1 MFTKKLFIYLKNFLE
16 VFLFFFV
23 DWALIAALM
32 EVIFVAFPKTY
43 DDLELYSFN
52 FKNYNKSLFSMF
64 VFFTTQNSPEMMLK
78 NYPENSIITTF
89 FIGVIW
95 ANNIVLIGMLIGL
108 SYYKMKKLMFHEIQ
122 TAMKVKD
129 KAHILERMLDHAD
142 SSPNFVKAV
151 LILYIRDRQIPE
163 EELVKRINAKIRD
176 IPRIESASED
186 IFWSLKQSL
195 EYELVFSCINFIILC
210 LALWVIHIR
219 DFSKYHF
226 FIIVI
231 GLCFLS
237 LFDLFNHLL
246 FFDLSYY
253 DRMWKTIF
261 DSFLNAMIIAA
272 SLLILIVENT
282 DPSNWVKIWAFFCLA
297 KQFRLFLL
305 LFRFNRQKIR
315 VHIMYPF
322 GRYLY
327 DIFGLLI
334 VLFLIFGTLTLN
346 LFGGGIHTYIMGVF
360 NQAHGTNF
368 QYHSLNFNSI
378 LNSLITLFVVMLNN
392 GWTIIANLA
401 IVAERENSKLVKFI
415 FVGFKL
421 IVNYIFIN
429 SLIAITIQIF
439 SEFEMQKREK
449 FLTQMQAKLANDR
462 IEKEEYAPIQDEDY
476 SDVFDGSESEE
487 EEIIRG
493 SYKN

>member
-1 MFTKKLFIYLKNFLE
+1 
-16 VFLFFFV
+16 
-23 DWALIAALM
+23 
-32 EVIFVAFPKTY
+32 
-43 DDLELYSFN
+43 
-52 FKNYNKSLFSMF
+52 
-64 VFFTTQNSPEMMLK
+64 
-78 NYPENSIITTF
+78 
-89 FIGVIW
+89 
-95 ANNIVLIGMLIGL
+95 
-108 SYYKMKKLMFHEIQ
+108 
-122 TAMKVKD
+122 
-129 KAHILERMLDHAD
+129 
-142 SSPNFVKAV
+142 
-151 LILYIRDRQIPE
+151 
-163 EELVKRINAKIRD
+163 
-176 IPRIESASED
+176 
-186 IFWSLKQSL
+186 
-195 EYELVFSCINFIILC
+195 
-210 LALWVIHIR
+210 
-219 DFSKYHF
+219 
-226 FIIVI
+226 
-231 GLCFLS
+231 
-237 LFDLFNHLL
+237 
-246 FFDLSYY
+246 
-253 DRMWKTIF
+253 
-261 DSFLNAMIIAA
+261 
-272 SLLILIVENT
+272 
-282 DPSNWVKIWAFFCLA
+282 
-297 KQFRLFLL
+297 
-305 LFRFNRQKIR
+305 
-315 VHIMYPF
+315 MYPF